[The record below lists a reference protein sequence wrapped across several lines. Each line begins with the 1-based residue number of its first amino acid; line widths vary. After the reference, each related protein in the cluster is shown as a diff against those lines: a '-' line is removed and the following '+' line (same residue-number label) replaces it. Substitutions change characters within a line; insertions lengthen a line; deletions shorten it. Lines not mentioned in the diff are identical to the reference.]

1 MRRWLRHVLLVARG
15 NREAISLAARYD
27 GKVQHVTAI
36 TCETARVVEHE
47 IMRRCRVRFDQRD
60 RPVRLLE
67 VADELIEDAHA
78 GRWPKR

>member
-15 NREAISLAARYD
+15 NRAAISLAARYD
-27 GKVQHVTAI
+27 GKVRHVTDV
-36 TCETARVVEHE
+36 TCEPARVVERE
-47 IMRRCRVRFDQRD
+47 IMRRCRLRFDQRD

-78 GRWPKR
+78 GRWPRR